1 MRATMRD
8 AMCPRYVCVNNIAF
22 IYNNTTLAVLS
33 NSVVRV
39 VLTLTFRNVTL
50 ASFVSL
56 VLISISVFS
65 WQDGRKPI
73 GWNAPKRKEDTLGSK
88 TYLKFN
94 SNIHWI
100 DWIKE
105 LQAWPTHFYALYYFC
120 DRRKKF
126 PKLQKG
132 SGRQKGSA
140 LAIGR

>member
-1 MRATMRD
+1 MVQDGAKRCKTGAYWCKAGVVDRGKSNNKDVRGRMRATMRD
-8 AMCPRYVCVNNIAF
+8 AMCPRYVCVNNIAL

-73 GWNAPKRKEDTLGSK
+73 G
-88 TYLKFN
+88 
-94 SNIHWI
+94 
-100 DWIKE
+100 
-105 LQAWPTHFYALYYFC
+105 
-120 DRRKKF
+120 
-126 PKLQKG
+126 
-132 SGRQKGSA
+132 
-140 LAIGR
+140 